1 MKFNQEKSKIMLHT
15 KIGYVEEGETIKGLQ
30 VVRETKVLGYML
42 DSRSNNMAQID
53 YLEKK
58 IIKA

>member
-15 KIGYVEEGETIKGLQ
+15 KIGSVEEGETIKGLQ

-53 YLEKK
+53 YLKKK
-58 IIKA
+58 IKA